1 MKRLVLLAA
10 ACALLA
16 GCTQTPGKGNLAV
29 IGPLPA
35 AGIVNT
41 NATQVGTVALAASIP
56 AGAFD
61 LGEVDGTSCKNSLLD
76 PAPTEAKALIQL
88 KQKAANLGA
97 TGVAAVKYEN
107 GSLSYVTNCW
117 ATVRASGRA
126 FR

>member
-1 MKRLVLLAA
+1 MKRTIMLAA
-10 ACALLA
+10 ACAVLA

-41 NATQVGTVALAASIP
+41 NAAQVGTVAVAATVP

-76 PAPTEAKALIQL
+76 PAPTEEKALVQL
-88 KQKAANLGA
+88 KQKAADRGA
-97 TGVAAVKYEN
+97 NGVAAIKYDK
-107 GSLSYVTNCW
+107 GGLSYSTNCW
-117 ATVRASGRA
+117 STVTAIGRA
-126 FR
+126 FQ